1 VDFRRFWLADAV
13 SQLGT
18 RMTFLAAPLVAV
30 LYLHASA
37 FEVALVRAAQTFGAL
52 LFGLLAGAWVDR
64 VRCRPVLIGTD
75 LGRFVLLLAVPAAA
89 LAGVLDLWL
98 LYLVMFAVGVLTVF
112 FDIAHQTYLPRLVP
126 ESALVSANARLAANT
141 SVAAVA
147 GSSVGGY
154 LVQVLTAPFVFV
166 FDALSMLWSALW
178 VRTIGHRELPVPR
191 APDRHLG
198 REIAAGVRFVVRQ
211 PLLRAIAGTT
221 ATTVL
226 WQSAGM
232 AVVVVFLVRD
242 IGLSAG
248 MIGLLSTVGLLGA
261 LLAAVVTARVCRV
274 LGSMRALLLGG
285 LALGPAMLAQAFTTQ
300 GWGLLW
306 YVASTAAAS
315 FCIVLT
321 NVVQM
326 TCRQRLCPPELLGRV
341 GATMEFVVWGLVP
354 VGAVVGGVL
363 ATVAGTRWTLAI
375 SGVGACLASLW
386 LICSPVR
393 TMRELPATTRT

>member
-1 VDFRRFWLADAV
+1 
-13 SQLGT
+13 
-18 RMTFLAAPLVAV
+18 MTFLAAPLVAV

-37 FEVALVRAAQTFGAL
+37 FEVALVRATQSFGAL

-98 LYLVMFAVGVLTVF
+98 LYLVMFAVGVLTIF
-112 FDIAHQTYLPRLVP
+112 FDVAHQTYLPRLVP
-126 ESALVSANARLAANT
+126 SVELVSANARLAGNT

-147 GSSVGGY
+147 GSSLGGY

-166 FDALSMLWSALW
+166 FDALSMVWSALW
-178 VRTIGHRELPVPR
+178 VRAIEHREPLVPR

-242 IGLSAG
+242 VGLSAG

-261 LLAAVVTARVCRV
+261 LLAAVVAPRVCSGRT
-274 LGSMRALLLGG
+274 LLFGG
-285 LALGPAMLAQAFTTQ
+285 LALGPAMLVQAFTTP

-306 YVASTAAAS
+306 YVASTAASS

-321 NVVQM
+321 NIVQL
-326 TCRQRLCPPELLGRV
+326 TCRQRVCPPALLGRV
-341 GATMEFVVWGLVP
+341 GATMEFMVWGLVP
-354 VGAVVGGVL
+354 VGALLGGVL
-363 ATVAGTRWTLAI
+363 ATVAGTRWTLGIA
-375 SGVGACLASLW
+375 GAGACLAALW
-386 LICSPVR
+386 LVFSPVR